1 MLIFLKIESFL
12 LKLTQKMPLI
22 DLEKR
27 REYDRRR
34 SQYPERIEARKRYG
48 KKRLH
53 TLSGRRYQW
62 MSQGIR
68 SQDYYD
74 IYDRF
79 YSTTKCESCNVKLE
93 GKGSQKKCVDHH
105 HLSGEIRN
113 IICCKCNGERNKI
126 DNKYNFVLL
135 ELHRYFKYNNIS

>member
-1 MLIFLKIESFL
+1 
-12 LKLTQKMPLI
+12 MPLI

-27 REYDRRR
+27 REYDRIR
-34 SQYPERIEARKRYG
+34 SQNPERIEARKRYS

-62 MSQGIR
+62 MIQGIK

-79 YSTTKCESCNVKLE
+79 YSTNKCEVCNVKLK
-93 GKGSQKKCVDHH
+93 GNGSQKKCVDHQ

-113 IICCKCNGERNKI
+113 IICSKCNGERNKI
-126 DNKYNFVLL
+126 DNKNIFVLL

>member
-1 MLIFLKIESFL
+1 
-12 LKLTQKMPLI
+12 MPLT

-27 REYDRRR
+27 REYDRKRAKNP
-34 SQYPERIEARKRYG
+34 QRIKARKKYAI
-48 KKRLH
+48 KRLH

-62 MSQGIR
+62 IIQGIK
-68 SQDYYD
+68 SHDYYD

-79 YSTTKCESCNVKLE
+79 YSTTKCEVCNVKLE

-105 HLSGEIRN
+105 HLSGEFRN
-113 IICCKCNGERNKI
+113 IICCKCNCERNKI
-126 DNKYNFVLL
+126 DRKYNFVLL